1 MIDLT
6 FPKLK
11 PPNSAPKHCT
21 QTVFNSL
28 DKQQLKWETIMLG
41 KQWKP
46 KFGLVVG
53 FLVNLSTK
61 KGFLIKSMPPILVCP
76 RSFHNLP
83 NKKPLLCN
91 HFRLFRYTAHFHLK
105 PNSSRR
111 HSRSINSG
119 IKHSKRTES
128 LELCHTHGNR
138 AASESF
144 QTVIFNQRI
153 SRVFSATKPAVVVAL
168 GERKKAVCV
177 WSQHVCSLTRRASN
191 RQKLE
196 ENFNFIFSSL
206 AEKFQ
211 IYVLRACK
219 LI

>member
-1 MIDLT
+1 MIDL
-6 FPKLK
+6 LL
-11 PPNSAPKHCT
+11 PNSKPLNSPPKHCT
-21 QTVFNSL
+21 QTVYHSL

-83 NKKPLLCN
+83 NKKPVLCN

-119 IKHSKRTES
+119 IKHSKWTES

-144 QTVIFNQRI
+144 KPSFPTREFPECSPPLSLPSLLLWGEEKGGLCVEPT
-153 SRVFSATKPAVVVAL
+153 RVFPHTT
-168 GERKKAVCV
+168 GEKSRKTLK
-177 WSQHVCSLTRRASN
+177 
-191 RQKLE
+191 
-196 ENFNFIFSSL
+196 
-206 AEKFQ
+206 KF
-211 IYVLRACK
+211 
-219 LI
+219 